1 MVMGSLRQEADLVV
15 IGGGPGGYVAAL
27 RAADLGRE
35 VTLIDERP
43 SLGGVCLLEG
53 CIPSKT
59 LINAVELAT
68 AARDA
73 KRLGVRFDG
82 LVIDPVKLRGHN
94 DKTVKTLSRGV
105 EQLVKARG
113 IEVIRA
119 RARFSGPRALALEG
133 GEVAGVDFRDCII
146 ATGSRPRT
154 LPWAEGSGV
163 WTSREALILP
173 DAAPARLVV
182 VGGGYIGLE
191 LGLVYAGLGSQVTVV
206 EFDQRL
212 LGGADPDL
220 VDIMV
225 RRVRKQ
231 LHAIR
236 TDSRVVGVRR
246 AGDAFVLD
254 IRRDGASEELEADR
268 VLISVG
274 RIPNTDDLGL
284 DAAGIGIDAQG
295 AIPVDAQC
303 RTSVR
308 NIYAIGDVTPGPM
321 LAHKASREGKVAAEV
336 SAGLPAAFD
345 NRAIPA
351 VVFTDPEIA
360 WVGITEQEAQE
371 QGLDMK
377 VGKFPLRAL
386 GRARTIG
393 RTEGMV
399 KVIADAETG
408 LVRGVGMVG
417 PWVSEMIAEG
427 SLALEMGA
435 TLEDLMVTI
444 HPHPTISE
452 AIMEAA
458 EQAAGAG
465 VHLPR

>member
-35 VTLIDERP
+35 VTLIDERA

-59 LINAVELAT
+59 LINAVELVTAT
-68 AARDA
+68 KDA
-73 KRLGVRFDG
+73 KRLGVSFDN
-82 LVIDPVKLRGHN
+82 LKIDPVKLRSHN

-119 RARFSGPRALALEG
+119 RARFTGPRSLTLEG
-133 GEVAGVDFRDCII
+133 GDVSGIDFRDCII

-163 WTSREALILP
+163 WTSREALTLP
-173 DAAPARLVV
+173 DEAPRRLVV

-191 LGLVYAGLGSQVTVV
+191 LGLVYAGLGSEVTVV
-206 EFDQRL
+206 EFDLRL

-220 VDIMV
+220 VEVMVKRV
-225 RRVRKQ
+225 RRQ

-236 TDSRVVGVRR
+236 TDSRVVGVQRR
-246 AGDAFVLD
+246 GDVFVLD
-254 IRRDGASEELEADR
+254 IERDGEKEELEADR

-284 DAAGIGIDAQG
+284 EAAGIDTDAQG
-295 AIPVDAQC
+295 SIPVDAQC
-303 RTSVR
+303 RTSAR

-321 LAHKASREGKVAAEV
+321 LAHKASREGKVAAEAA
-336 SAGLPAAFD
+336 AGHNAAFD

-360 WVGITEQEAQE
+360 WVGITEQEAE
-371 QGLDMK
+371 AQGLAVK
-377 VGKFPLRAL
+377 VGRFPLRAL
-386 GRARTIG
+386 GRARTLG
-393 RTEGMV
+393 RTEGLV
-399 KVIADAETG
+399 KVIADAETN

-458 EQAAGAG
+458 EQAAGTG